1 MPTTL
6 STSANTE
13 FQLLTADDF
22 LDWLEPGRRADLI
35 DGEKY
40 MHSPVSFRHARLVN
54 FLDRLV
60 AVWIERIGFGGEL
73 HREAVAVRLD
83 SRTVVMPDLC
93 WFDSEQV
100 LRFAPAYA
108 PFAPRWVAEALSPRT
123 CDRDIGPKFASYET
137 SGVLEYWILAPET
150 LAHRFYRR
158 DAAGE
163 YLEEFAAG
171 AEWINPDDLPSID
184 SCLAEIR

>member
-6 STSANTE
+6 SISATAE
-13 FQLLTADDF
+13 YQLLTADDF
-22 LDWLEPGRRADLI
+22 LEWLEPGRRADLI

-54 FLDRLV
+54 FLDFLIRS
-60 AVWIERIGFGGEL
+60 WIERSGFGGEL
-73 HREAVAVRLD
+73 HREVVAVRLD

-93 WFDSEQV
+93 WFDPEQV
-100 LRFAPAYA
+100 TRFAPAYA

-123 CDRDIGPKFASYET
+123 GDRDIGPKFASYET
-137 SGVLEYWILAPET
+137 SGVLEYWILDPET

-158 DAAGE
+158 DQRRANTSRSSRPVLSGSS
-163 YLEEFAAG
+163 
-171 AEWINPDDLPSID
+171 PPS
-184 SCLAEIR
+184 